1 DVVAVVARADGAVVT
16 ARGAV
21 VTFALVAVVIAGLA
35 VVIAGLAV
43 VVAGVPVVVARLA
56 VVLAAVGPAVL
67 GALALVVAR
76 RAGAHP
82 LALAVDA
89 GRPVRLGEGGR
100 PADHQRR
107 RQGRHHRHALGLPRC
122 HGNPLSR
129 LPERSGLR
137 FPLARRRSMTS

>member
-1 DVVAVVARADGAVVT
+1 RGLDVDDVVAVVARADGAVVT
-16 ARGAV
+16 AAAPTAGGVAASAAGGAALVALVAV
-21 VTFALVAVVIAGLA
+21 VVALVAVVIAGLA
-35 VVIAGLAV
+35 VVIAG
-43 VVAGVPVVVARLA
+43 VAVVVARLA

-89 GRPVRLGEGGR
+89 GRPVRLGEGRR

-107 RQGRHHRHALGLPRC
+107 RQGRHHRHA
-122 HGNPLSR
+122 
-129 LPERSGLR
+129 
-137 FPLARRRSMTS
+137 